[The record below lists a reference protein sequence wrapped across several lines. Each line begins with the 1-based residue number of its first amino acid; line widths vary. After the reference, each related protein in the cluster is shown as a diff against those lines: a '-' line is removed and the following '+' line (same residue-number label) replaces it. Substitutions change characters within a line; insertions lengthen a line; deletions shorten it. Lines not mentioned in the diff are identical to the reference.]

1 MAMNF
6 KDQNTILSTDDE
18 IGAEAKQKKVYSK
31 PELHILTPHQST
43 QGGATANHNETSLGL
58 LAPS

>member
-1 MAMNF
+1 MNF
-6 KDQNTILSTDDE
+6 KDQNTKLSTDDE

-31 PELHILTPHQST
+31 PELHILAPHQST
-43 QGGATANHNETSLGL
+43 QGGANANANETFSGI